1 MVHKILKIDSIFTN
15 HDPLIEAL
23 VPFQFNS
30 PSIFNQT
37 GTHFLLQNF
46 RIIFK
51 QENIFSLRLPN
62 ESRNEIYYFFFSY
75 FPQKR
80 KIMTSWN
87 IKKMTLFA
95 CIMAWWSSPMIK
107 LHIKWK
113 ALLIQI
119 LLKHFKRIGQVFFD
133 YHKLH
138 IWMSW

>member
-15 HDPLIEAL
+15 HNPLIGAL

-62 ESRNEIYYFFFSY
+62 ESRNEICYFSFFL
-75 FPQKR
+75 FPTKLDTKKEDNDVMKQKKNDIIR
-80 KIMTSWN
+80 LYNGVMKQSNDQITYQM
-87 IKKMTLFA
+87 KGTLNTNTFETFQTN
-95 CIMAWWSSPMIK
+95 WSSIFR
-107 LHIKWK
+107 L
-113 ALLIQI
+113 
-119 LLKHFKRIGQVFFD
+119 
-133 YHKLH
+133 
-138 IWMSW
+138 S